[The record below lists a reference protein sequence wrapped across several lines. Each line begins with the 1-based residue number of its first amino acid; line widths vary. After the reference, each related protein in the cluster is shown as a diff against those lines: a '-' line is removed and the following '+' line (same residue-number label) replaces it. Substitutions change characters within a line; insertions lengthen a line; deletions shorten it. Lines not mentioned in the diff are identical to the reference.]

1 MTSATSIVAA
11 QIVIVTNWVRA
22 SKASAPLSS
31 VAGPSSSIA
40 FHWNSASPPATN
52 AVNAVSHA

>member
-1 MTSATSIVAA
+1 MIAA
-11 QIVIVTNWVRA
+11 QIVIVRNWVRV
-22 SKASAPLSS
+22 SKASAPLSN

-40 FHWNSASPPATN
+40 CHWNIASPPATN